1 MDEKHPAIRVLKL
14 LLAIALIAAFFVAGW
29 RIYRRLPS
37 ESTTFRMEGPPS
49 QVTIVLNNPAIAD
62 STRLEFYPMD
72 FAATQREFLMI
83 GRPGR
88 SFEEF
93 LAARLKTLSPTRAR
107 FDQSGRAIAQLG
119 AGQWWLRATTTGASG
134 ELTEWR
140 LPLTISQHAITVELS
155 AENAYERTKKF

>member
-1 MDEKHPAIRVLKL
+1 MDEKHPAIQILKL
-14 LLAIALIAAFFVAGW
+14 LLAIALLGALFFAGW
-29 RIYRRLPS
+29 RIYRRLPN
-37 ESTTFRMEGPPS
+37 ESMTSRIDGSPS

-62 STRLEFYPMD
+62 STRLEIYPMD
-72 FAATQREFLMI
+72 FAATQREFVI
-83 GRPGR
+83 NGRPGK

-107 FDQSGRAIAQLG
+107 FDQNGHAFAQLG

-140 LPLTISQHAITVELS
+140 LPLTISQRAMTIELS
-155 AENAYERTKKF
+155 ADNAYERTKKF